1 MTAASPVPRR
11 ILSLVLTRLPTD
23 RLIRAER
30 GRSWRSAAPRE
41 PAAAPVPPPASDLA
55 ADCGTAGGSGSA
67 AGCGAA
73 AKSGTAAKMAGAPPR
88 QEDGH
93 LIETADAVASGATRL
108 ARRIGQATWMPPA
121 PAGRAARPDPAR
133 PPVAV
138 VGRQGSALR
147 LVAVDEVAEA
157 RGLAA
162 GLGLADARAMVPD
175 LMVAEADPP
184 GDQALLERIAD
195 WCDRYTPLVAL
206 DPAAF
211 GMAGPDGLFLEIGG
225 SAHLF
230 GGEAALA
237 ADLAA
242 RLAAQGFAVRIGIAA
257 QAGAAWAVARFGG
270 APIRILA
277 PGTEVAALAPLPLAA
292 LRLPPATVAALDRLG
307 LKTVGAVADLPRA
320 PLARRF
326 GIDLVRRFDQAFGRA
341 DEPIV
346 PRRPVPAL
354 TAERRF
360 AEPILAV
367 DDVARVIRSLA
378 GHLAAPL
385 EARQEGA
392 RALELALFR
401 VDGQVTRLGVGASRP
416 LRDPALVLGLF
427 AEKLKRMGETI
438 DFGFGIETVRLAV
451 TASDRDD
458 PAQIDLAGSAE
469 ASADLAHLVDRLG
482 ARLGLGRVRRAV
494 PEETHIPEAAAALV
508 PAAAIGAEADAAWTA
523 EARPEAEE
531 AVDRPL
537 RLFERPEP
545 IEAVAAV
552 PEGPPI
558 RFRWRRATYDITRYE
573 GPERIA
579 AEWWRLPLAQAAAGP
594 DEAPAGPEGV
604 AAPEAAASAGASAEA
619 NSGAPS
625 GGARPWLG
633 ASGQATAAPP
643 AGVAHPAAAPPG
655 AGQPGAGQPGVGPR
669 QRVPSRTSGELH
681 AAERLVPRGDPRST
695 DRPVPRGD
703 AGAVDRPV
711 LRGDTGPVDRA
722 VTRADG
728 PPRDR
733 PASSPEGH
741 AAAGGRSPEPP
752 RGYGVAAAAA
762 GAGPNGRNQEQ
773 SMNIPEALP
782 PGTPGLTRD
791 YFRVEDRSG
800 RRFWV
805 FREGLYERETARPR
819 WYLQGLFA

>member
-1 MTAASPVPRR
+1 
-11 ILSLVLTRLPTD
+11 
-23 RLIRAER
+23 
-30 GRSWRSAAPRE
+30 
-41 PAAAPVPPPASDLA
+41 
-55 ADCGTAGGSGSA
+55 
-67 AGCGAA
+67 
-73 AKSGTAAKMAGAPPR
+73 MAGETRR

-206 DPAAF
+206 DPVAF

-242 RLAAQGFAVRIGIAA
+242 RIAAQGFAVRIGIAA
-257 QAGAAWAVARFGG
+257 HVGAAWAVARFGG

-277 PGTEVAALAPLPLAA
+277 PGTEAAALAPLPLAA
-292 LRLPPATVAALDRLG
+292 LRLPAATVAALDRLG

-326 GIDLVRRFDQAFGRA
+326 GVDLVRRFDQAFGRA

-378 GHLAAPL
+378 GHLADPL

-401 VDGQVTRLGVGASRP
+401 VDGQVTRLTVGASRP

-494 PEETHIPEAAAALV
+494 PEETHIPEAAAALA

-523 EARPEAEE
+523 EARPEADE

-558 RFRWRRATYDITRYE
+558 RFRWRRATYDIARYE

-594 DEAPAGPEGV
+594 DDASAGPETGPAPAAAA
-604 AAPEAAASAGASAEA
+604 AAPAGASAQTH
-619 NSGAPS
+619 SGAPS

-633 ASGQATAAPP
+633 APGRATAAPP

-655 AGQPGAGQPGVGPR
+655 AGQPGAGPR

-695 DRPVPRGD
+695 DRPVLRGDVGPVDRPVPRGD

-711 LRGDTGPVDRA
+711 PRGNAGPVDRA
-722 VTRADG
+722 VTRGDG

-733 PASSPEGH
+733 PAPSPEGH

-752 RGYGVAAAAA
+752 RDLGVAGAA
-762 GAGPNGRNQEQ
+762 GAGPDGREQEQ
-773 SMNIPEALP
+773 FMNIPEALP

>member
-1 MTAASPVPRR
+1 MTG
-11 ILSLVLTRLPTD
+11 D
-23 RLIRAER
+23 R
-30 GRSWRSAAPRE
+30 
-41 PAAAPVPPPASDLA
+41 
-55 ADCGTAGGSGSA
+55 
-67 AGCGAA
+67 
-73 AKSGTAAKMAGAPPR
+73 R
-88 QEDGH
+88 QEEGH

-108 ARRIGQATWMPPA
+108 ARRIGQATWTPPA
-121 PAGRAARPDPAR
+121 PAARAARPDPAR

-206 DPAAF
+206 DPVAF

-237 ADLAA
+237 ADLAS
-242 RLAAQGFAVRIGIAA
+242 RLAAQGFAVRIGIADH
-257 QAGAAWAVARFGG
+257 AGAAWAAARFGG
-270 APIRILA
+270 ARIRILA
-277 PGTEVAALAPLPLAA
+277 PGTEAAALAPLPLAA
-292 LRLPPATVAALDRLG
+292 LRLPAVTVAALDRLG
-307 LKTVGAVADLPRA
+307 LKTVGAVAELPRA

-378 GHLAAPL
+378 GHLADPL

-392 RALELALFR
+392 RVLELALFR
-401 VDGQVTRLGVGASRP
+401 VDGQVTRLTVGASRP

-508 PAAAIGAEADAAWTA
+508 PAAAIGVEADAAWTA
-523 EARPEAEE
+523 EPRPEADE

-558 RFRWRRATYDITRYE
+558 RFRWRRATYDIARYE

-579 AEWWRLPLAQAAAGP
+579 AEWWRLPLASADSAPG
-594 DEAPAGPEGV
+594 EAPAGQAVATPEAV
-604 AAPEAAASAGASAEA
+604 AAPAVASAETRP
-619 NSGAPS
+619 GAPS
-625 GGARPWLG
+625 GAARLGFGAP
-633 ASGQATAAPP
+633 GQATATNPSGAAPP
-643 AGVAHPAAAPPG
+643 ATPPAA
-655 AGQPGAGQPGVGPR
+655 GPR

-695 DRPVPRGD
+695 DRPVPRGN
-703 AGAVDRPV
+703 AGPVDRPV
-711 LRGDTGPVDRA
+711 PRGEVSPVDRA
-722 VTRADG
+722 VPRGDA

-733 PASSPEGH
+733 PAPRP
-741 AAAGGRSPEPP
+741 GREDA
-752 RGYGVAAAAA
+752 VAAAAY
-762 GAGPNGRNQEQ
+762 GPDGRSQEQ
-773 SMNIPEALP
+773 FMNIPEALP

-805 FREGLYERETARPR
+805 FREGLYERETARPH

>member
-1 MTAASPVPRR
+1 
-11 ILSLVLTRLPTD
+11 
-23 RLIRAER
+23 
-30 GRSWRSAAPRE
+30 
-41 PAAAPVPPPASDLA
+41 
-55 ADCGTAGGSGSA
+55 
-67 AGCGAA
+67 
-73 AKSGTAAKMAGAPPR
+73 MAGAPPR

-237 ADLAA
+237 ADLAT

-277 PGTEVAALAPLPLAA
+277 PGTEAAALAPLPLAA
-292 LRLPPATVAALDRLG
+292 LRLPAATVAALDRLG

-378 GHLAAPL
+378 GHLADPL

-494 PEETHIPEAAAALV
+494 PEETHIPEAAAVLV

-523 EARPEAEE
+523 EARPEADE

-558 RFRWRRATYDITRYE
+558 RFRWRRATYDIARYE

-604 AAPEAAASAGASAEA
+604 AAPEAAAARVGASAEA

-643 AGVAHPAAAPPG
+643 AGVAHPAAAPPD

-695 DRPVPRGD
+695 DRPVPRGE
-703 AGAVDRPV
+703 AGAVN
-711 LRGDTGPVDRA
+711 RA
-722 VTRADG
+722 VTRGDG

-741 AAAGGRSPEPP
+741 AAAGGLSPEPP
-752 RGYGVAAAAA
+752 RDLGTAAAA
-762 GAGPNGRNQEQ
+762 GAGLNGREQEQ
-773 SMNIPEALP
+773 FMNIPEALP